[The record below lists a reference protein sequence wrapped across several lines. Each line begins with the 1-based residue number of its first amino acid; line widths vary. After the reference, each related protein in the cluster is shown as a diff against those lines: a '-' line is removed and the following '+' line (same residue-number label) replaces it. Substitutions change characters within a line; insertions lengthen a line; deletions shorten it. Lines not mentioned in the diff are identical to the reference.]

1 MVQQLRL
8 KLAHVNAIRWKQYRH
23 IALVDTQ
30 PHFGN
35 HSLPAGVR
43 PMLVFDH
50 YHANATTPARFEDIR
65 PDYGATAT
73 ILWEYLTAADLEMT
87 ADLATAVAYAIRTE
101 TQELGR
107 DISAQDVEA
116 YLKAYPKVS
125 TSKLAKIL
133 NPMTKRKIF
142 KKLCTPER
150 GISPNVLESVLEL
163 GVELAREGRE
173 GRKIGTLF
181 TVGDEENV
189 LRYSRPLILDPLY
202 GHPSALKR
210 IELPEMRESVKE
222 LAQLDGAFI
231 VSGEGVVLSA
241 ARYLEAPVAGVQLPL
256 GLGTRHIAAAAVSLH
271 TQAIAVVLSASSVV
285 RVFANG
291 EIVGEILPELW
302 LIGRDSLYI
311 KKPHI
316 EESED
321 EKITV
326 ATKEG

>member
-1 MVQQLRL
+1 
-8 KLAHVNAIRWKQYRH
+8 
-23 IALVDTQ
+23 
-30 PHFGN
+30 
-35 HSLPAGVR
+35 
-43 PMLVFDH
+43 
-50 YHANATTPARFEDIR
+50 
-65 PDYGATAT
+65 
-73 ILWEYLTAADLEMT
+73 
-87 ADLATAVAYAIRTE
+87 
-101 TQELGR
+101 
-107 DISAQDVEA
+107 
-116 YLKAYPKVS
+116 
-125 TSKLAKIL
+125 
-133 NPMTKRKIF
+133 MTKRKIF

-150 GISPNVLESVLEL
+150 GISPIVLESVLEL

-202 GHPSALKR
+202 GHPPELKR

-271 TQAIAVVLSASSVV
+271 TKAIAVVLSASSVV